1 VNTPEVRNAAKA
13 VNMPSQ
19 RVVVIGEMDGLPATA
34 DIEDLF
40 TTKDY
45 LWLYSRA
52 VGPLSEADL
61 PATPEPI
68 LQHLKAARVQKGQDP
83 SFDHALPAHELTASR
98 ADFFGQVDAITLDRF
113 EAVFRL
119 LARS

>member
-52 VGPLSEADL
+52 V
-61 PATPEPI
+61 
-68 LQHLKAARVQKGQDP
+68 DP
-83 SFDHALPAHELTASR
+83 NAM
-98 ADFFGQVDAITLDRF
+98 
-113 EAVFRL
+113 
-119 LARS
+119 